1 MKPFAA
7 FLLACVIIISGCQKD
22 ILKEDPQGFLSP
34 NNTFKDKAGFESAL
48 AHLYRISRATRT
60 VEMVTAEADKKMTI
74 IYGSGTDLG
83 WYWDKKLLYSDYAL
97 INPTDGMATDYWN
110 ILFGLVKDC
119 NVIISRLKESTLTEG
134 DRQYIG
140 AHARF
145 FRAYAYRFLAHL
157 YGDVPKIEDEIT
169 SPKDDYVR
177 VPKSE
182 ILAFM
187 IADLEFATKYLP
199 VANGGVGKLSKA
211 AADHLLAET
220 YISAG
225 DHDKAIEAAT
235 RVISDP
241 QYKLMTARFGAFANR
256 PGDVFWDMFR
266 LGNQNRTAGNMESIL
281 VWQMEFGVV
290 GGEVAYTFEREWGPF
305 IEPLLDSDNKKA
317 IMPADS
323 LGRPGGFFCP
333 GPYLEFEI
341 WQSDFNNDIRNS
353 PFNMQRV
360 FWNNNPSSREF
371 GQPIKPRPEWL
382 NRNYHV
388 WIKKAS
394 SPTGHPQGY
403 DVGGRLYTDIYAMRL
418 AETILLRAEAYLGKS
433 DKVKAA
439 ADINLVRSRANAKP
453 VDAASV
459 NIDYLLD
466 ERARELVGEEPR
478 RLTLGRLGKLY
489 ERVVKYN
496 AVSKNS
502 IKPFHNLLPIP
513 QTAIDA
519 NAGAVLKQNEGY

>member
-1 MKPFAA
+1 MNKNMHMKPFAA

-60 VEMVTAEADKKMTI
+60 VEMVTAEGDKKMTI

-177 VPKSE
+177 TPKSE

-241 QYKLMTARFGAFANR
+241 QRPVDCASHSSARRGAAR
-256 PGDVFWDMFR
+256 RGLYWRR
-266 LGNQNRTAGNMESIL
+266 LQRAKA
-281 VWQMEFGVV
+281 QAAA
-290 GGEVAYTFEREWGPF
+290 VA
-305 IEPLLDSDNKKA
+305 A
-317 IMPADS
+317 
-323 LGRPGGFFCP
+323 
-333 GPYLEFEI
+333 
-341 WQSDFNNDIRNS
+341 
-353 PFNMQRV
+353 
-360 FWNNNPSSREF
+360 
-371 GQPIKPRPEWL
+371 
-382 NRNYHV
+382 
-388 WIKKAS
+388 
-394 SPTGHPQGY
+394 
-403 DVGGRLYTDIYAMRL
+403 RL
-418 AETILLRAEAYLGKS
+418 AREGA
-433 DKVKAA
+433 
-439 ADINLVRSRANAKP
+439 LVYARRS
-453 VDAASV
+453 ASPGTRGRCRV
-459 NIDYLLD
+459 
-466 ERARELVGEEPR
+466 ARP
-478 RLTLGRLGKLY
+478 
-489 ERVVKYN
+489 
-496 AVSKNS
+496 
-502 IKPFHNLLPIP
+502 
-513 QTAIDA
+513 
-519 NAGAVLKQNEGY
+519 